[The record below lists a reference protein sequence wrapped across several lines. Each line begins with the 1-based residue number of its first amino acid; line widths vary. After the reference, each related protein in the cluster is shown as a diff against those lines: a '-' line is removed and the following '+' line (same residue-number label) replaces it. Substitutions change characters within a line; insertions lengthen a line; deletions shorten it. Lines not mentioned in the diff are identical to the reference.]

1 MSFGFALLNNKTKG
15 EKMFYRFDADAAMWE
30 ILDSRGRVV
39 CSVWTE
45 EEAQDYIRQAKGEK

>member
-1 MSFGFALLNNKTKG
+1 
-15 EKMFYRFDADAAMWE
+15 MFYRFDADAAMWE

-45 EEAQDYIRQAKGEK
+45 EEAQNYIRQAKGEI